1 VAVENNTHEFLQIT
15 GITKRF
21 AAVHALT
28 DVSFSVRKGEIHA
41 ILGENG
47 AGKSTLVKILMGEQS
62 PDGGEIRLE
71 GAPIRQFSPAH
82 ARGLGIQM
90 VHQELAIFSNMS
102 VAENIF
108 PWNDFRSKMNTV
120 DWKAMNA
127 QARARLASLG
137 LDTVQ
142 PDQLMRNLTLD
153 AQQIV
158 EILRCM
164 SANPKVLLLDEPSS
178 GLNDEETARLMTMLK
193 KLRDEG
199 QTILYISHRL
209 KEILDISDR
218 VTVLRDGRHVA
229 TLTNDAVLTQDILV
243 NNMVG
248 RDLSGS
254 LYATKK
260 YSQVSGEVLFEVKN
274 LSKKNALNNVSFSM
288 KKGEVLGFFGL
299 EGSGIAKLSRI
310 MYGLDGRDTG
320 EVFFKG
326 EKVPDISPTGMV
338 KRKILYLNGNRKFAG
353 LLLDMPTTEN
363 IAMPILRRITRFS
376 FLKLRELQGISEKY
390 IRKFSIT
397 IPSVRTKPKA
407 LSGGNQQKV
416 MLTVCLAAEP
426 ELLIVNDPTRGIDVG
441 AKAEINK
448 LLLEI
453 ASQGV
458 GIILFSAELPEL
470 MGLADRI
477 LVMKKNSISGQLA
490 GTEISEN
497 AIMALAASEGGLK
510 MGETA

>member
-1 VAVENNTHEFLQIT
+1 VETNNHEFLEIS

-21 AAVHALT
+21 AAVQALK

-47 AGKSTLVKILMGEQS
+47 AGKSTLVKILMGEQP
-62 PDGGEIRLE
+62 PDSGEIHLE
-71 GAPIRQFSPAH
+71 GQHIHQFSPAH
-82 ARGLGIQM
+82 ARSLGIQM
-90 VHQELAIFSNMS
+90 VHQELAIFSNMT

-108 PWNDFRSKMNTV
+108 PWNDYRTKTNMV
-120 DWKAMNA
+120 DWKAMNE
-127 QARARLASLG
+127 QARARLESLG
-137 LDTVQ
+137 LTSVK
-142 PDQLMRNLTLD
+142 PEELMRNLPLD

-164 SANPKVLLLDEPSS
+164 SAEPKVLLLDEPSS
-178 GLNDEETARLMTMLK
+178 GLNDEETARLMAMLK
-193 KLRDEG
+193 KLRDGG

-218 VTVLRDGRHVA
+218 VTVLRDGCQVA
-229 TLTNDAVLTQDILV
+229 TLTNDAALTEETLI
-243 NNMVG
+243 NSMVG

-260 YSQVSGEVLFEVKN
+260 YSQLSGEVLYEMKN
-274 LSKKNALNNVSFSM
+274 LSKKNALNNASFSM

-310 MYGLDGRDTG
+310 MYGLEARDTG

-326 EKVPDISPTGMV
+326 EKIPDISPTAMV
-338 KRKILYLNGNRKFAG
+338 QRKILYLNGNRKNAG

-426 ELLIVNDPTRGIDVG
+426 EVLIVNDPTRGIDVG
-441 AKAEINK
+441 AKAEIHK

-458 GIILFSAELPEL
+458 GIILFSTELPEL
-470 MGLADRI
+470 IGLADRI
-477 LVMKKNSISGQLA
+477 LVMKKNSISGELA
-490 GTEISEN
+490 GTKITEN

-510 MGETA
+510 VGETA

>member
-1 VAVENNTHEFLQIT
+1 VENNTHDFLQIT

-47 AGKSTLVKILMGEQS
+47 AGKSTLVKILMGEQP
-62 PDGGEIRLE
+62 PDAGRIVLE
-71 GAPIRQFSPAH
+71 GTEIRQFSPAY
-82 ARGLGIQM
+82 ARSLGIQM
-90 VHQELAIFSNMS
+90 VHQELAIFENMT
-102 VAENIF
+102 VAENIY
-108 PWNDFRSKMNTV
+108 PWNDFRTKANTV
-120 DWKAMNA
+120 SWKTMND

-137 LDTVQ
+137 LDAVQ
-142 PDQLMRNLTLD
+142 PEQLMRNLTLD

-178 GLNDEETARLMTMLK
+178 GLNDEETARLMAMLK
-193 KLRDEG
+193 KLRDGG

-229 TLTNDAVLTQDILV
+229 TLTNDSALTEDILI

-248 RDLSGS
+248 HDLSGS

-260 YSQVSGEVLFEVKN
+260 YSSQVDSEVLFEVKN

-310 MYGLDGRDTG
+310 MYGLEGRDTG
-320 EVFFKG
+320 EIWFKSQKIPG
-326 EKVPDISPTGMV
+326 ISPAAMIN
-338 KRKILYLNGNRKFAG
+338 RKILYLNGNRKLAG

-376 FLKLRELQGISEKY
+376 FLKLRELQSLSEKY
-390 IRKFSIT
+390 ITKFSIT
-397 IPSVRTKPKA
+397 IPSVRTKPKS

-453 ASQGV
+453 AGQGV

-477 LVMKKNSISGQLA
+477 VVMKKNSISGELA
-490 GTEISEN
+490 GSEITEN
-497 AIMALAASEGGLK
+497 AIMALAASERGLK

>member
-1 VAVENNTHEFLQIT
+1 VETNNHEFLEIS

-47 AGKSTLVKILMGEQS
+47 AGKSTLVKILMGEQA
-62 PDGGEIRLE
+62 PDAGEIRLE
-71 GAPIRQFSPAH
+71 GTLVPQFSPAY
-82 ARGLGIQM
+82 ARSLGIQM
-90 VHQELAIFSNMS
+90 VHQELAIFENMT

-108 PWNDFRSKMNTV
+108 PWNDFRTKANMVSWKTMN
-120 DWKAMNA
+120 D

-209 KEILDISDR
+209 KEILDITDR

-229 TLTNDAVLTQDILV
+229 TLINDSALTEEILI

-260 YSQVSGEVLFEVKN
+260 YTSRADSEVLFEVKN
-274 LSKKNALNNVSFSM
+274 LSKKNALNDVSFSM

-310 MYGLDGRDTG
+310 MYGLEGRDTG
-320 EVFFKG
+320 EIWFKSG
-326 EKVPDISPTGMV
+326 KIPAISPSAMIS
-338 KRKILYLNGNRKFAG
+338 RKILYLNGNRKLAG

-376 FLKLRELQGISEKY
+376 FLKLRELQGLSEKY

-397 IPSVRTKPKA
+397 IPSVRTKPKS

-453 ASQGV
+453 AGQGV

-477 LVMKKNSISGQLA
+477 LVMKKNSISGELA
-490 GTEISEN
+490 GEQITEN
-497 AIMALAASEGGLK
+497 AIMALAASERGGK

>member
-1 VAVENNTHEFLQIT
+1 VETTTHEFLEIT

-21 AAVHALT
+21 AAVQALK

-47 AGKSTLVKILMGEQS
+47 AGKSTLVKILMGEQP
-62 PDGGEIRLE
+62 PDAGEIRLE
-71 GAPIRQFSPAH
+71 GVPVTQYSPAH

-90 VHQELAIFSNMS
+90 VHQELAIFQNMT

-108 PWNDFRSKMNTV
+108 PWSDFRTKTNTV
-120 DWKAMNA
+120 SWKTMNG
-127 QARARLASLG
+127 QARARLESLG
-137 LDTVQ
+137 LTTVA
-142 PDQLMRNLTLD
+142 PGELMRNLPLD

-164 SANPKVLLLDEPSS
+164 AANPKVLLLDEPSS
-178 GLNDEETARLMTMLK
+178 GLNDEETAHLMTMLK
-193 KLRDEG
+193 KLRDGG

-229 TLTNDAVLTQDILV
+229 TLTNDAGLTEETLV

-254 LYATKK
+254 LYATKQ
-260 YSQVSGEVLFEVKN
+260 YAQVSGEVLFEVKN
-274 LSKKNALNNVSFSM
+274 LSKKNALEDVSFSM
-288 KKGEVLGFFGL
+288 RKGEVLGFFGL
-299 EGSGIAKLSRI
+299 EGSGIAKLSRT
-310 MYGLDGRDTG
+310 MYGLEGKDTG
-320 EVFFKG
+320 EVSYKG
-326 EKVPDISPTGMV
+326 KRIPDVTPSAMV
-338 KRKILYLNGNRKFAG
+338 DRRILYLNGNRKHAG
-353 LLLDMPTTEN
+353 LLLDVPTTEN

-376 FLKLRELQGISEKY
+376 FLRMRELQAISEKY
-390 IRKFSIT
+390 IRKFSIV

-441 AKAEINK
+441 AKAEIHK
-448 LLLEI
+448 LLKEI
-453 ASQGV
+453 AGQGV

-477 LVMKKNSISGQLA
+477 LVMKKNAIAGELA
-490 GTEISEN
+490 GTQITES
-497 AIMALAASEGGLK
+497 AIMALAAASEAAGI
-510 MGETA
+510 TA